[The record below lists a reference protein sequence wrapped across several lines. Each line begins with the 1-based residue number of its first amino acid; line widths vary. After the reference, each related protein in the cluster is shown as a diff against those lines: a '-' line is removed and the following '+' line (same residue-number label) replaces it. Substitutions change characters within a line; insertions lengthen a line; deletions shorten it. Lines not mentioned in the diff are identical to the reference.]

1 MRKKRTRAKQI
12 AQRGKLMS
20 RMKFLCQVIVRDI
33 ARVEDDLQK
42 SQRQEAFCAKAPP
55 YTSRQENSNLE
66 SAMQHTTGGPTPEAR
81 AIVNP
86 MSP

>member
-1 MRKKRTRAKQI
+1 MGETYNQSILESLSLTEPGGVRTLRKKRTRAKQI

-20 RMKFLCQVIVRDI
+20 RMKFLCQIIVRDI

-55 YTSRQENSNLE
+55 YISCQEN
-66 SAMQHTTGGPTPEAR
+66 
-81 AIVNP
+81 
-86 MSP
+86 